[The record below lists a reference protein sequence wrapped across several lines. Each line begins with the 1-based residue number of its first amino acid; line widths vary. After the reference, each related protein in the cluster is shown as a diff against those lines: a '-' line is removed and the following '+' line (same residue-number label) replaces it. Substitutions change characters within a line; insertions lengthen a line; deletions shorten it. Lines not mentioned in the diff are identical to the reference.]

1 MTTLFSRMDE
11 TSLSFF
17 TFFSFFLS
25 FLVFLVCCI
34 GHKQPK
40 KKQKKISSS
49 TNQCEFGQ
57 SARAN
62 WSLEEEYEGYEEE
75 WYISCQTVAFCNQ
88 IRSLAPFKV
97 LPECVCVCVCVC
109 VWVCVC
115 ACYDIFFF
123 YSSSSLLFCNSLKT
137 HIVFLCISFENIIEM
152 LISLCTNHWT

>member
-40 KKQKKISSS
+40 KKQKKNISSS

-109 VWVCVC
+109 VCECVCVC
-115 ACYDIFFF
+115 MLRYLFLLLFFF
-123 YSSSSLLFCNSLKT
+123 FTLLQFTQNAHSVSM
-137 HIVFLCISFENIIEM
+137 H
-152 LISLCTNHWT
+152 